1 MHVQAYKHVRLMEES
16 EWRVELAAGSDSPED
31 LLVRRV
37 LDVLKLLAMRK
48 RRRIV
53 GKFDVFSHRL

>member
-1 MHVQAYKHVRLMEES
+1 MF
-16 EWRVELAAGSDSPED
+16 
-31 LLVRRV
+31 VRRV